1 MRASG
6 MEEDFKRVQQRDC
19 LPQSQGSR
27 GEYLPEHQ
35 ARIENGAASCQPLP
49 LLQTFI
55 SLGALIR
62 QLRFVLCCAV
72 HFFQ

>member
-6 MEEDFKRVQQRDC
+6 VEEDFKRVQQRDC
-19 LPQSQGSR
+19 LPQSQGS
-27 GEYLPEHQ
+27 GGGMS
-35 ARIENGAASCQPLP
+35 ARPALKTGAASCQPLP

-55 SLGALIR
+55 SLGALTR
-62 QLRFVLCCAV
+62 QLRLVLCCAV